1 MRILLL
7 CLVLAGCGDDDE
19 RTPAVDA
26 GVDAPPEL
34 DAGPPDAGPRDGGPP
49 PVDIDF
55 GMPGSTSAASGR
67 GSFRF
72 GVATAATQI
81 EDMNPS
87 TDWYLWTQAEA
98 EGGLG
103 HGVFVDDAVQG
114 YSHAIE
120 DVALI
125 EPMRDVIDEAA
136 LTHYDELIDA
146 LVAAE
151 ITPMITV
158 HHFSNPV
165 WVDDP
170 RIANDCPGG
179 PTATQLCGW
188 HHPEGGPLII
198 EEIAEHA
205 RLLAERYGDRV
216 DDWMTLNEPVNYLLA
231 AYGTSSFPPGR
242 NLYLGGDMDAF
253 TRALRNFIA

>member
-55 GMPGSTSAASGR
+55 GMPGSTSAAAGR

-81 EDMNPS
+81 EDMNPT
-87 TDWYLWTQAEA
+87 TDWYLWTQPEA

-114 YSHAIE
+114 YTHAIE
-120 DVALI
+120 DVALLEEMNLDAYRFSVEWPRV

-136 LTHYDELIDA
+136 LAHYDELVDA

-165 WVDDP
+165 WVD
-170 RIANDCPGG
+170 
-179 PTATQLCGW
+179 
-188 HHPEGGPLII
+188 
-198 EEIAEHA
+198 
-205 RLLAERYGDRV
+205 
-216 DDWMTLNEPVNYLLA
+216 
-231 AYGTSSFPPGR
+231 
-242 NLYLGGDMDAF
+242 
-253 TRALRNFIA
+253 